1 MGFLHPAMLWWL
13 FAALIPV
20 VIHLFNF
27 RRHKTLLFSNIELLK
42 NLQEQTNK
50 TNQLKH
56 LVVLSARILA
66 IVSLVMVFAQPF
78 LKNTSSEL
86 RSGKKIVSVY
96 LDNSLSMQRRV
107 NATTYF
113 ESAQQKAKEIV
124 SGFDLNTSFVL
135 LTNDF
140 HPRHNRMLTRN
151 EFMQEIEALQP
162 AAASAD
168 LGNVIKRALITT
180 KNDPEADK
188 YLFLLTD
195 FQESATKWDNLPSD
209 SSLRVFLVPSTG
221 SADENVFIDSLWIND
236 VLLQKDKEAVF
247 SVRIVNDGNNDLKG
261 IPVKLEIGGR
271 LMSITNVDIQAK
283 STETIELQFLVPEN
297 GFHQGVVSLQDYPV
311 VFDDE
316 LYFSFNA
323 IPTIK
328 VLEIY
333 ESPPDPGLKLLFEDR
348 TDVEFVSSPQLRL
361 DVQSLSSY
369 QLVIINQLSSFS
381 TGMQLAVEQFLQAGG
396 SVALIPGEQSALAY
410 NGLSQNFGL
419 LFGNADTTK
428 TRVFAIADQ
437 HPFFKNVFVKIPD
450 NADLPIVMKHLLIE
464 ETPGSQAFQ
473 LMKLVS
479 GNVFIALSET
489 RGGGKLY
496 VFASSLS
503 PDWSNLTRNQ
513 LFVPLIYRMLFRSP
527 SLQPLYEIQNEKASV
542 QLKLKAAAEGDRL
555 RVRDAAGQIEIIP
568 AIDQGMGGSKL
579 IVSQLPAISTHYLVS
594 KADAVVEVFSVNMS
608 RTESYLKSIEAGS
621 LKKAFIA
628 KGFRQVEMLAG
639 DTGSVGNEMAELLN
653 GKNTVWIFVLL
664 VLGWLL
670 IEGILLRYWK

>member
-1 MGFLHPAMLWWL
+1 M
-13 FAALIPV
+13 
-20 VIHLFNF
+20 
-27 RRHKTLLFSNIELLK
+27 LFSNIELLK

-333 ESPPDPGLKLLFEDR
+333 ESSPDPGLKLLFEDR

-361 DVQSLSSY
+361 DVQSLS
-369 QLVIINQLSSFS
+369 
-381 TGMQLAVEQFLQAGG
+381 
-396 SVALIPGEQSALAY
+396 
-410 NGLSQNFGL
+410 
-419 LFGNADTTK
+419 
-428 TRVFAIADQ
+428 
-437 HPFFKNVFVKIPD
+437 
-450 NADLPIVMKHLLIE
+450 
-464 ETPGSQAFQ
+464 
-473 LMKLVS
+473 
-479 GNVFIALSET
+479 
-489 RGGGKLY
+489 
-496 VFASSLS
+496 
-503 PDWSNLTRNQ
+503 
-513 LFVPLIYRMLFRSP
+513 
-527 SLQPLYEIQNEKASV
+527 
-542 QLKLKAAAEGDRL
+542 
-555 RVRDAAGQIEIIP
+555 
-568 AIDQGMGGSKL
+568 
-579 IVSQLPAISTHYLVS
+579 
-594 KADAVVEVFSVNMS
+594 
-608 RTESYLKSIEAGS
+608 
-621 LKKAFIA
+621 
-628 KGFRQVEMLAG
+628 
-639 DTGSVGNEMAELLN
+639 
-653 GKNTVWIFVLL
+653 
-664 VLGWLL
+664 
-670 IEGILLRYWK
+670 